1 MAIVMIN
8 TDKISNNLV
17 PDIGKLKSS
26 VFSVLEKAGGVNL
39 PYNCPYSWSDIV
51 NNISDCSDK
60 LDNYLIW
67 IKEIS
72 RLTDSAINNARD
84 DLNKLVVEEI
94 KIQKVVVK

>member
-8 TDKISNNLV
+8 TDKISNNLI

-26 VFSVLEKAGGVNL
+26 VFSALEKAGGVNL

-67 IKEIS
+67 IKEIK
-72 RLTDSAINNARD
+72 RLTEAATKNTSD
-84 DLNKLVVEEI
+84 DLSKLVIEEI
-94 KIQKVVVK
+94 KMQNIIVK